1 MKYEINNN
9 HVKYRQI
16 LKFYSELL
24 AMGSNMKLV
33 YLKMSIITIVIW
45 NGKLS
50 QKLYIQ
56 ISGHTR
62 EQRSFSAAIS
72 QNSSWRLHTLE

>member
-1 MKYEINNN
+1 MSFRI
-9 HVKYRQI
+9 
-16 LKFYSELL
+16 LL
-24 AMGSNMKLV
+24 AMGSKMKLI

-45 NGKLS
+45 DGKLS